1 MAPHQPLPPT
11 DDDDLAARL
20 RVAIMRVSRRL
31 RVEVG
36 GGAVTAGQYSVL
48 VALWNGPRTLGQL
61 AARERVQAPSM
72 TRIAKA
78 LEEQG
83 FVRRASHPDDGRQV
97 LIEITDAG
105 RGVVEH
111 VRGERTAWLSRH
123 VADLD
128 EADRATLCRAAE
140 LLTEMNAR

>member
-1 MAPHQPLPPT
+1 MSPQTPEPVV
-11 DDDDLAARL
+11 DDDLAVHL

-31 RVEVG
+31 RVDVG

-48 VALWNGPRTLGQL
+48 ICLWKEPRTLGQL
-61 AARERVQAPSM
+61 AERERVQAPSM

-83 FVRRASHPDDGRQV
+83 YVERRANPEDGRQV
-97 LIEITDAG
+97 LIAITEAG
-105 RGVVEH
+105 RGIVED
-111 VRGERTAWLSRH
+111 VRGQRTAWLSRH

-128 EADRATLCRAAE
+128 PADRAVLSRAAE
-140 LLTEMNAR
+140 LLKEMNAS

>member
-1 MAPHQPLPPT
+1 MPPQET
-11 DDDDLAARL
+11 EEFDDDLAARL

-48 VALWNGPRTLGQL
+48 VALGHEPQTLGQL

-72 TRIAKA
+72 TRIAKG
-78 LEEQG
+78 LQEQG
-83 FVRRASHPDDGRQV
+83 LVERASHPDDGRQV
-97 LIEITDAG
+97 LIAITETG
-105 RGVVEH
+105 RGVVER
-111 VRGERTAWLSRH
+111 VRHQRTAWLSRH
-123 VADLD
+123 VAGLAAD
-128 EADRATLCRAAE
+128 DRATLRRAAE

>member
-1 MAPHQPLPPT
+1 MPPQSPDPL
-11 DDDDLAARL
+11 DDDDLGARL

-36 GGAVTAGQYSVL
+36 AGVISAGQYSVL
-48 VALWNGPRTLGQL
+48 VALWNEPRTLGQL

-83 FVRRASHPDDGRQV
+83 YVERTTHPDDGRQI
-97 LIEITDAG
+97 LIAITGAG
-105 RGVVEH
+105 RIVVEH
-111 VRGERTAWLSRH
+111 VRNQRTAWLSRH

-128 EADRATLCRAAE
+128 EDDRATLRRAAE

>member
-1 MAPHQPLPPT
+1 MPPQET
-11 DDDDLAARL
+11 QDFDDDLAARL

-36 GGAVTAGQYSVL
+36 GGVVTAGQYSVL
-48 VALWNGPRTLGQL
+48 VALWHEPRTLGQL

-78 LEEQG
+78 LEEAG
-83 FVRRASHPDDGRQV
+83 YVERMAHPDDKRQV
-97 LIEITDAG
+97 LIGLTDPG
-105 RGVVEH
+105 RDVVDL
-111 VRGERTAWLSRH
+111 VRNQRTAWLSRH

-128 EADRATLCRAAE
+128 EGDRATLRRAAE

>member
-1 MAPHQPLPPT
+1 MPPQET
-11 DDDDLAARL
+11 EEFDDDLAARL

-36 GGAVTAGQYSVL
+36 GGVVTAGQYSVL
-48 VALWNGPRTLGQL
+48 VALWHEPQTLGQL

-78 LEEQG
+78 LEEG
-83 FVRRASHPDDGRQV
+83 GYVERTGHPDDGRQV
-97 LIEITDAG
+97 LVALTEPG
-105 RGVVEH
+105 RAVVEH
-111 VRGERTAWLSRH
+111 VRNQRTAWLSRH

-128 EADRATLCRAAE
+128 PDDRATLRRAAE